1 MEQDDVT
8 LIQKLQARID
18 AALHEDVAAIA
29 KSDFSD
35 YIPNSSSGLTRRLM
49 QAAQSG
55 GLAGINAAL
64 DEFER
69 LAEREDLPRLQH
81 ALMIFLTQHP
91 AVAEFGLRV
100 PSLAERSPSQ
110 ILPSKR
116 DY

>member
-1 MEQDDVT
+1 MRQEDVT
-8 LIQKLQARID
+8 RVQRLQERIN
-18 AALHEDVAAIA
+18 AALHENIEAVE

-35 YIPNSSSGLTRRLM
+35 YLPRGVSQLTNLFA
-49 QAAQSG
+49 QAAQPG
-55 GLAGINAAL
+55 GIEGAEAAL

-69 LAEREDLPRLQH
+69 LAESEDLPRLQH
-81 ALMIFLTQHP
+81 ALMLFLANHR
-91 AVAEFGLRV
+91 AVAGLGLRI